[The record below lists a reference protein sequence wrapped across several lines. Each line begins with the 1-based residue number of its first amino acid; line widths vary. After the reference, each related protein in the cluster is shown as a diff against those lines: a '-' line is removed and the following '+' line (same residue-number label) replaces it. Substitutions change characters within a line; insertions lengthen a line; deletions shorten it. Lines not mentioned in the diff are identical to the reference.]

1 MRNYQAYANR
11 SGGAAFNKAL
21 NYGRRLLQPQY
32 WPELRRMAVKRLK
45 NESPDL
51 SQAERA
57 RAYCASIARDI
68 PGAFAALNLESG
80 TLPSFAGEHAD
91 RLTAAQ
97 ARIDAANARMGGG
110 ADLDLLYA
118 LCVCSEA
125 RRVLETGVAFGWS
138 TLAILSALE
147 ERRDGRLI
155 SIDKPYLGAN
165 YDDLIGLAVPH
176 ELRGRW
182 TLLRGA
188 DRDRLEDAIAM
199 LQPIDLA
206 HYDSDKSEAGRF
218 WAYPLIWEALRPGG
232 ILMSDDIDDN
242 FAFFDFAEAVGVT
255 PVVVSNAAGGKFA
268 GVLRKDQ
275 ESGGTLD
282 SAPGNTSRA
291 RI

>member
-57 RAYCASIARDI
+57 RAYCASIARDL

-155 SIDKPYLGAN
+155 SSVVARFGATPVF
-165 YDDLIGLAVPH
+165 GSSSRGGAAA
-176 ELRGRW
+176 LRGMIEAVNAGHPVLI
-182 TLLRGA
+182 TPDGPRGPRRVA
-188 DRDRLEDAIAM
+188 APGAAQLAAMTGCRLVAGSAAVSRAVVLSSWDRMMIPLPFGRGVVVIGDVIDVPPDGAAAAIEHMSAAM
-199 LQPIDLA
+199 
-206 HYDSDKSEAGRF
+206 SEACER
-218 WAYPLIWEALRPGG
+218 ADA
-232 ILMSDDIDDN
+232 
-242 FAFFDFAEAVGVT
+242 AVG
-255 PVVVSNAAGGKFA
+255 
-268 GVLRKDQ
+268 R
-275 ESGGTLD
+275 
-282 SAPGNTSRA
+282 
-291 RI
+291 